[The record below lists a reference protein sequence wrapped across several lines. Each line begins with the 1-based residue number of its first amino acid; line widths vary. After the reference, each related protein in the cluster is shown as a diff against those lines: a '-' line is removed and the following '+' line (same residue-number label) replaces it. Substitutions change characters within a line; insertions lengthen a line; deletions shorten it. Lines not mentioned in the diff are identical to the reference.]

1 MTVLRGRAWV
11 FGEQISTDQILPGR
25 YLDRPYSEVGQ
36 FAMAGADEEF
46 AQKVQPGDIVVAGA
60 NFGCGSSREAAAVAL
75 RRAGVGA
82 VVAPSYSRIFYRNA
96 VNQGLP
102 AVAVPDIDG
111 FAEGDE
117 IEVDL
122 ENRRVRNLSRPG
134 VEKPILNLQ
143 GVSRQILAAGGI
155 VSFVKERI
163 DGGASGG

>member
-1 MTVLRGRAWV
+1 MSVLRGRAWV
-11 FGEQISTDQILPGR
+11 FGDQISTDQILPGR
-25 YLDRPYSEVGQ
+25 YLDRSYAEVGQ

-46 AQKVQPGDIVVAGA
+46 AKKVQPGDIVVAGA

-75 RRAGVGA
+75 RQAGVGA
-82 VVAPSYSRIFYRNA
+82 VVAPSFSRIFYRNA

-102 AVAVPDIDG
+102 AVAVPDVEG
-111 FAEGDE
+111 FLAGDI

-122 ENRRVRNLSRPG
+122 ENRRVRNVSRPE

-155 VSFVKERI
+155 VPFVKART
-163 DGGASGG
+163 GAASGA